1 MTTTCC
7 ICQSATLIN
16 RQNLRTLAALAG
28 VLDVVLRDYGELQRQ
43 QSGPSEPWTLLG
55 DLVEQLSE
63 KPSLPSEGLAQG
75 LALGSVRKVLTQ
87 TPQRA
92 SQRDHRGKTSCQL
105 VVTSADPAALL

>member
-75 LALGSVRKVLTQ
+75 LALAANIEKHWLGEFDSLCLNCGFLLTVD
-87 TPQRA
+87 A
-92 SQRDHRGKTSCQL
+92 TSK
-105 VVTSADPAALL
+105 

>member
-43 QSGPSEPWTLLG
+43 QSGPSEPWTPLG
-55 DLVEQLSE
+55 DLVAQLSE

-75 LALGSVRKVLTQ
+75 LALAANIEKHWLGEFDSLCLNCGFLLT
-87 TPQRA
+87 A
-92 SQRDHRGKTSCQL
+92 DATSK
-105 VVTSADPAALL
+105 